1 MRLEHSVGIFLPE
14 VSVALFSV
22 STCSHFCPRILH
34 PMDCQCIYITRL
46 GVRILSIMK
55 IQIKPVFWIITAV
68 VLAQCAC
75 GLVSA
80 NDKATLRVG
89 IVQNPPISYVGEG
102 GEVSGLVV
110 DVLNDVASKAGWK
123 LDYVTGTWPELV
135 NKLEDGNLDIQTGI
149 AYSEERAKKYDF
161 NQLALVV
168 NWGVLYRTSS
178 SKFAST
184 ADLDGAKIAVFPNT
198 THTKAF
204 LKLLDDF
211 DIKPVTIEVENYEQ
225 AFEALKRGEADFAVV
240 SRLFGILNSGQYGV
254 IETGMNF
261 NPVEVRFVSS
271 KGKNAEI
278 LRQIDI
284 YLKEGKASTV
294 SNYHRFLRKHLTG
307 PNDLKI
313 SSLVFWVAVF
323 SISALILSIIAVWL
337 LKREVNR
344 RTRSLQEN
352 EAKLLDTQFISR
364 IGDFLWDINSNTIS
378 CSQGLNY
385 LLGKKDSPP
394 LQLEDAFRRSMHA
407 GDHETFKKWIDDGIK
422 SGRKALD
429 THVFRLLHADGTV
442 IHAETIVNIEYK
454 NKFPVRIFGIFR
466 DISERVQSEQALIK
480 ALESAV
486 AANFAK
492 SDFLATMSHELRT
505 PLNAILGFTQLI
517 QLQDLNKESPLSS
530 KHKSYIDS
538 IEAGGKHLQRLINDV
553 LDVTQIESDR
563 IKFSQEIIHINSIV
577 HECVRQIW
585 ALAQNR
591 GITIENQ
598 VQAGPDFYVL
608 ADSLR
613 IKQVLINLLSN
624 AINYN
629 KDNGSIVVS
638 VEQHR
643 ESTLCICI
651 ADSGVGIADRHKA
664 DVFKAFTRLEADPM
678 LAREGTGIGLTI
690 SKLLVE
696 GMGGKIGF
704 VSEENIGST
713 FWFELPKSKP
723 EAGSA
728 PQDQP

>member
-1 MRLEHSVGIFLPE
+1 MRLDHSVGIFLPE

-55 IQIKPVFWIITAV
+55 IQIKSVFWIITAV

-80 NDKATLRVG
+80 NDKATLSVG

-110 DVLNDVASKAGWK
+110 DVLNDVAAKAGWK

-184 ADLDGAKIAVFPNT
+184 ADLDGAKIAVFANT

-211 DIKPVTIEVENYEQ
+211 GIRPVTIEVENYEQ
-225 AFEALKRGEADFAVV
+225 AFEILKRGEADFAVV

-278 LRQIDI
+278 LRQIDV
-284 YLKEGKASTV
+284 YLKEGKASTG

-307 PNDLKI
+307 PNELKI

-364 IGDFLWDINSNTIS
+364 IGDFDWDVHANLVS
-378 CSQGLNY
+378 CSEGLNY
-385 LLGKKDSPP
+385 LIGKNESPP
-394 LQLEDAFRRSMHA
+394 LQLEDAVRRSLHA
-407 GDHETFKKWIDDGIK
+407 DDRKAFKNWIDSGIK
-422 SGRKALD
+422 SGKEALD
-429 THVFRLLHADGTV
+429 THIFRLLHADGTV
-442 IHAETIVNIEYK
+442 IHAETLVSIEYK
-454 NKFPVRIFGIFR
+454 DEAPVRIFGIFR

-517 QLQDLNKESPLSS
+517 QLQELNKESPLSS

-538 IEAGGKHLQRLINDV
+538 IETGGKHLQRLINDV

-598 VQAGPDFYVL
+598 VQAGPGLYVL

-613 IKQVLINLLSN
+613 FKQVLINLLSN

-638 VEQHR
+638 VEQYR

-704 VSEENIGST
+704 VSEENVGST
-713 FWFELPKSKP
+713 FWFELPKSSP